1 MSRVVAA
8 ILNVVE
14 ASAGA
19 ERPQGLRE
27 RKKRRTRRLIAETAR
42 RLFFERGFEA
52 TTVSEVAREAEVAE
66 QTVFNYFPTKEDLFY
81 SGLEA
86 FEAELLAAVGEREQG
101 ESALTA
107 FARFVLRPRG
117 VLSMEEDADPAEA
130 TDQLQKVTRVVTDSP
145 ALLAREREIFA
156 RYTASLAQL
165 LADETGAD
173 SDSLEPWV
181 AAHALMGIHRVSID
195 YVRRRAL
202 AGAGVAELARDVPR
216 QTRLAIESLEH
227 GLGGYAVKT

>member
-1 MSRVVAA
+1 VGRPH
-8 ILNVVE
+8 E
-14 ASAGA
+14 AEQPLG
-19 ERPQGLRE
+19 RRE
-27 RKKRRTRRLIAETAR
+27 RKKQRTGNSIADAAR

-52 TTVSEVAREAEVAE
+52 TTVSEVAREADVAV
-66 QTVFNYFPTKEDLFY
+66 QTVFNHFPTKEDLFY

-86 FEAELLAAVGEREQG
+86 FEAELLASISARNRG
-101 ESALTA
+101 ESALSA
-107 FARFVLRPRG
+107 FARFLLTPRG
-117 VLSMEEDADPAEA
+117 VFAMEDADPAEA
-130 TDQLQKVTRVVTDSP
+130 NRQLQRVTRVVTDSP

-181 AAHALMGIHRVSID
+181 AAHALMGVHRASID

-202 AGAGVAELARDVPR
+202 AGAGVAELAREVPE
-216 QTRLAIESLEH
+216 QTRLAIASLER
-227 GLGGYAVKT
+227 GFGGYAVKA

>member
-1 MSRVVAA
+1 M
-8 ILNVVE
+8 E
-14 ASAGA
+14 ASGGT
-19 ERPQGLRE
+19 EEPLGLRE

-52 TTVSEVAREAEVAE
+52 TTVSEVARQAEVAE
-66 QTVFNYFPTKEDLFY
+66 QTVFNYFSTKEDLFY

-86 FEAELLAAVGEREQG
+86 FEAELLDAVGGRPHG
-101 ESALTA
+101 ESALSA
-107 FARFVLRPRG
+107 FARFVLKPRG
-117 VLSMEEDADPAEA
+117 VLALDEDADSADA
-130 TDQLQKVTRVVTDSP
+130 TRQLQAITRVVTDSP

-181 AAHALMGIHRVSID
+181 AAHALMGIHRASLD
-195 YVRRRAL
+195 YVRRRTL
-202 AGAGVAELARDVPR
+202 AGAGASELAREVPR
-216 QTRLAIESLEH
+216 QTRLAIESLER
-227 GLGGYAVKT
+227 GLGGYAVKA